1 MRKREREVMLK
12 LYHKTHPYCTAFPR
26 QLLLV
31 SYLGLRNNKDK
42 ERERGGE
49 GNWRELTYLNRFLP
63 EDSLYSCTCS
73 GRSGSI
79 VVGATISNFSRYD
92 DVLKHVVLLV

>member
-42 ERERGGE
+42 ERERGGRGTGE
-49 GNWRELTYLNRFLP
+49 NLRI
-63 EDSLYSCTCS
+63 
-73 GRSGSI
+73 SI
-79 VVGATISNFSRYD
+79 DFSRRT
-92 DVLKHVVLLV
+92 HFTVVLVVAVVAA